1 MAEEGAQTLY
11 TTDDTG
17 NYVEYTP
24 PEPPAFQDTLPED
37 LKGSD
42 HLKEVESGDQ
52 LARYYVDLKSNELR
66 PPDTADGYEFDIP
79 DGFNVDETAY
89 GEFKSLA
96 FEQGINQKQFSALM
110 TMETQRDASAKEQ
123 IKNNIENY
131 NAEAQKALKA
141 EWGDGYQ
148 AKLDSA
154 NRILSHEKFAD
165 GEFKQFLKD
174 TRFGDNPQVIKFF
187 SKLSDLISEDV
198 FTKPG
203 TGDGQKGRPTG
214 EDGRPI
220 LDFPSMA
227 DA

>member
-37 LKGSD
+37 LKGND

-110 TMETQRDASAKEQ
+110 TMETQRDASAREQ

-131 NAEAQKALKA
+131 NAEAQKALKT

-165 GEFKQFLKD
+165 GEFKQFLND

-203 TGDGQKGRPTG
+203 TGDGQEGRPTG